1 MKFTPKVWNFP
12 KIFSLLE
19 SPRPS
24 ASTYT
29 PFGGTKCQRGRSYER
44 SKVDFGDFG
53 PTPASIK
60 PVSHLNGLTFL
71 NAGQSIG
78 RGFGRAI
85 QKSIRHLGS
94 VRWKKSYG
102 RKTADF
108 AIFNGFCHFS
118 RSRDILSGF
127 SRSHSYSTFSIRV
140 FWYRSRPRRTLGRAK
155 EAIFHELW

>member
-12 KIFSLLE
+12 PNFSPPE

-29 PFGGTKCQRGRSYER
+29 HFGGTKCQRGRSYER
-44 SKVDFGDFG
+44 SKVYFGDFW
-53 PTPASIK
+53 PTPPFVK
-60 PVSHLNGLTFL
+60 PFSHPNGLTFL
-71 NAGQSIG
+71 NAGQSVG

-108 AIFNGFCHFS
+108 SIFDGFCHFS
-118 RSRDILSGF
+118 RSRDILSRF

-140 FWYRSRPRRTLGRAK
+140 FWYRSRPRKTLGRAK
-155 EAIFHELW
+155 HLKSTGLW